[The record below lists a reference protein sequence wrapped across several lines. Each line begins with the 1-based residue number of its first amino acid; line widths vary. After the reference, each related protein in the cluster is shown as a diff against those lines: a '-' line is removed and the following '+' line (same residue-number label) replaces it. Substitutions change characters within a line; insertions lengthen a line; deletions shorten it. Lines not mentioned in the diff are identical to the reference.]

1 MQTDILFVG
10 QGEATDLEFMFVKGH
25 HIRYIH
31 VPKSVRPSTAIE
43 DRHLQVAAQKRVHA
57 LQQGPLMR
65 RPKGDGGA
73 AVDESADSQLED
85 PCQLASH
92 VSPMDLGC

>member
-1 MQTDILFVG
+1 
-10 QGEATDLEFMFVKGH
+10 MFVKGR

-73 AVDESADSQLED
+73 AVDETADAQIEGT
-85 PCQLASH
+85 CELAGH
-92 VSPMDLGC
+92 VLPMDLGC